1 MKRSMTKSMT
11 ISMPG
16 NGSVGVIG
24 LGLMGAALSARLID
38 AGLVPLGFD
47 IDAGRCREF
56 SATGGELAV
65 SATALLSRCRA
76 IVVAVFS
83 AAQVERLLAELEP
96 SGYLTQSVMIC
107 TTTCTPDEIMAIAR
121 RAAAA
126 SLRLVEA
133 PISGTSAEL
142 RDGLAMALVAGQ
154 PDAIEAAATVL
165 DIISPQRVNAG
176 AIGDASRTKLA
187 LNLILQN
194 NRAALAE
201 GIVFAESL
209 GLDPRL
215 FLATARRSAAYSKVM
230 DVKGEKMLMRDF
242 APQSHISQ
250 TLKDAELILGEAKRR
265 NLRLP
270 VTSTQ
275 ANLLRA
281 AIALRGPDCD
291 SSAIIEAIRPSHV
304 QPEKPE

>member
-1 MKRSMTKSMT
+1 MAGKTDMT
-11 ISMPG
+11 G

-24 LGLMGAALSARLID
+24 LGLMGAALSARLIE

-47 IDAGRCREF
+47 IDARRCREF
-56 SATGGELAV
+56 GAAGGELAI
-65 SATALLSRCRA
+65 SATALLSRCRT
-76 IVVAVFS
+76 IVVAVFD
-83 AAQVERLLAELEP
+83 AAQVERLLAELER
-96 SGYLTQSVMIC
+96 SEDLAHSVMIC
-107 TTTCTPDEIMAIAR
+107 ATTCAPDEIMAIAQ
-121 RAAAA
+121 RAAAID
-126 SLRLVEA
+126 LPLVEA
-133 PISGTSAEL
+133 PISGTSAEV
-142 RDGLAMALVAGQ
+142 RDGSAMALVAGQ
-154 PDAIEAAATVL
+154 PDAIEAAAAVL

-201 GIVFAESL
+201 GLAFAESL
-209 GLDPRL
+209 GLDPQL

-230 DVKGEKMLMRDF
+230 DVKGAKMLMRDF

-270 VTSTQ
+270 VTSAQ

-281 AIALRGPDCD
+281 AIALCGSECD
-291 SSAIIEAIRPSHV
+291 SSAIIEAIRSSHL

>member
-1 MKRSMTKSMT
+1 MAVT
-11 ISMPG
+11 G
-16 NGSVGVIG
+16 NGSVGVVG

-38 AGLVPLGFD
+38 AGVIPVGFD
-47 IDAGRCREF
+47 IDARRCGAF
-56 SATGGELAV
+56 SAAGGELAGSAAALV
-65 SATALLSRCRA
+65 SQCR
-76 IVVAVFS
+76 IIIVAVFN
-83 AAQVERLLAELEP
+83 AAQVEELLTELEP
-96 SGYLTQSVMIC
+96 SEHLSQAVLIC
-107 TTTCTPDEIMAIAR
+107 TTTCTPGEIMAIAA

-126 SLRLVEA
+126 GRRLVEA
-133 PISGTSAEL
+133 PISGTSAEV
-142 RDGLAMALVAGQ
+142 RDGSAMALVAG
-154 PDAIEAAATVL
+154 PPEAIEAAATIL
-165 DIISPQRVNAG
+165 DIIAPQRVDAG

-215 FLATARRSAAYSKVM
+215 FLATARRSAAYSRVM
-230 DVKGEKMLMRDF
+230 DSKGEKMLTRDF

-265 NLRLP
+265 HLRLP

-275 ANLLRA
+275 ADLLRA
-281 AIALRGPDCD
+281 AIALCGGDCD
-291 SSAIIEAIRPSHV
+291 SSAIIEAIRSSHL
-304 QPEKPE
+304 QHEKPK

>member
-1 MKRSMTKSMT
+1 MAGKTDMT
-11 ISMPG
+11 G

-24 LGLMGAALSARLID
+24 LGLMGAALSARLIE

-47 IDAGRCREF
+47 IDARRCREF
-56 SATGGELAV
+56 GATGGELAV
-65 SATALLSRCRA
+65 SATALLSRCRT
-76 IVVAVFS
+76 IVVALFD
-83 AAQVERLLAELEP
+83 AAQVERLLAELER
-96 SGYLTQSVMIC
+96 SEYLAHSVMIC
-107 TTTCTPDEIMAIAR
+107 TTTCAPDEIMTIAQ
-121 RAAAA
+121 RAAAIG
-126 SLRLVEA
+126 LLLVEA
-133 PISGTSAEL
+133 PISGTSAEA
-142 RDGLAMALVAGQ
+142 RIGSAMALVAGQ
-154 PDAIEAAATVL
+154 PDAIEAAAAVL

-201 GIVFAESL
+201 GIVFAECL
-209 GLDPRL
+209 GLDPHL

-230 DVKGEKMLMRDF
+230 DVKGAKMLMRDF

-270 VTSTQ
+270 VTSAQ

-281 AIALRGPDCD
+281 AIALCGSECD
-291 SSAIIEAIRPSHV
+291 SSAIIEAIRSSHL

>member
-1 MKRSMTKSMT
+1 M
-11 ISMPG
+11 
-16 NGSVGVIG
+16 
-24 LGLMGAALSARLID
+24 
-38 AGLVPLGFD
+38 
-47 IDAGRCREF
+47 
-56 SATGGELAV
+56 
-65 SATALLSRCRA
+65 
-76 IVVAVFS
+76 
-83 AAQVERLLAELEP
+83 
-96 SGYLTQSVMIC
+96 
-107 TTTCTPDEIMAIAR
+107 
-121 RAAAA
+121 
-126 SLRLVEA
+126 
-133 PISGTSAEL
+133 
-142 RDGLAMALVAGQ
+142 
-154 PDAIEAAATVL
+154 
-165 DIISPQRVNAG
+165 NAG

-209 GLDPRL
+209 GLDPHL

-230 DVKGEKMLMRDF
+230 DVKGAKMLMRDF

-270 VTSTQ
+270 VTSAQ

-281 AIALRGPDCD
+281 AIALCGSECD
-291 SSAIIEAIRPSHV
+291 SSAIIEAIRSSHL